1 MKKTIIVLFILFTVP
16 TLAFVVFQKDTLNKV
31 SSKSNNST
39 QNQNVDIKTTY
50 DFVYPEKVTQKRE
63 IIWKFVSNDIA
74 SIYNR
79 RDGIIQDIFVDIWDS
94 VKAWQVLATLFDVWV
109 SWQAQS
115 NINEKNEILKARQTE
130 LQNSINVKEQKIIE
144 LKERINEQYKLL
156 ELASKNK
163 DVRVKQIQ
171 NLLTNTSLIED
182 NSIILKKQAV
192 EVEQKSLNLLENN
205 LKDALSSKESKLKD
219 LENKKQQILDNSLVV
234 VDKSF
239 DEIIK
244 LIYLWN
250 DRSFSDNTFLNSNDI
265 SIYLSARNT
274 SIRNSF
280 LLKAQEFYNIKRDSG
295 DIIEL
300 FNKLEELYF
309 LAPSIIDNTVL
320 SSDISQNL
328 LDSLK
333 NSIFSANSSL
343 IKQRWDL
350 ENIIN
355 SYETTNRNET
365 EKINSIKNNISKQK
379 EVLILR
385 QKELEWAFNNQ
396 NRTNTNLEDELE
408 KIQTN
413 ELTTVETIGA
423 RISVLEQNLKLIE
436 AQEQK
441 NIDDIQNAINIAR
454 SSLTTAVSVYGNNQ
468 IISPFDWVISKRNIN
483 VWDMISSSMLA
494 FEMIWVPTSLSKK
507 ATQEVI
513 FNIPQELKNYVENG
527 MEIEFVWVTDSTN
540 IFTWSIWR
548 VSPQIDS
555 SNNTIQVQAKI
566 NDRFLP
572 HNSDVRIFL
581 NIDKNYLRVP
591 FKSIYNKDWEKV
603 VYFLRESWN
612 LWYRKVNVINE
623 IWEMVDI
630 EWVNLDESYK
640 IVTTPLYFEN

>member
-1 MKKTIIVLFILFTVP
+1 MKKIIIALFILFTVP
-16 TLAFVVFQKDTLNKV
+16 IFTFLVFKKDTLHKV
-31 SSKSNNST
+31 DSNNNI
-39 QNQNVDIKTTY
+39 QNQNVDLETTY
-50 DFVYPEKVTQKRE
+50 DFVYPKKVTQKRE

-94 VKAWQVLATLFDVWV
+94 VKTWQVLAILFDVWV

-115 NINEKNEILKARQTE
+115 NINEKNEILKARQIE
-130 LQNSINVKEQKIIE
+130 LQNSINVKEQKINE

-156 ELASKNK
+156 ELAWKNK
-163 DVRVKQIQ
+163 DVRVNQIQ

-182 NSIILKKQAV
+182 NSIILKQQAV
-192 EVEQKSLNLLENN
+192 EVEQKSLELLEKN

-244 LIYLWN
+244 LIYLWS
-250 DRSFSDNTFLNSNDI
+250 DRAFSDNTFLNSNDI
-265 SIYLSARNT
+265 SIYLSAKN
-274 SIRNSF
+274 SNLRNSF
-280 LLKAQEFYNIKRDSG
+280 LQKTQDFYNIKRDSW
-295 DIIEL
+295 DILEL

-343 IKQRWDL
+343 IKQKWDL

-355 SYETTNRNET
+355 SYETTTRTET

-379 EVLILR
+379 EILILR
-385 QKELEWAFNNQ
+385 QKELELALNNQ
-396 NRTNTNLEDELE
+396 NKTNINLEDELK
-408 KIQTN
+408 KIQTS
-413 ELTTVETIGA
+413 EWTTIETILA

-441 NIDDIQNAINIAR
+441 SIDDIQNSINIAR
-454 SSLTTAVSVYGNNQ
+454 SSLNTAVSVYGNNQ

-494 FEMIWVPTSLSKK
+494 FEMVWVPTSLSKK
-507 ATQEVI
+507 ANREVI
-513 FNIPQELKNYVENG
+513 FNIPQELKDYVEIWK
-527 MEIEFVWVTDSTN
+527 EISFVGVTDSSLSYSG
-540 IFTWSIWR
+540 SIWR
-548 VSPQIDS
+548 ISPQIDS

-566 NDRFLP
+566 NERFLP
-572 HNSDVRIFL
+572 HNSDVRVFL
-581 NIDKNYLRVP
+581 NIDKNYLRIP
-591 FKSIYNKDWEKV
+591 FKSLYNKDWEKV

-612 LWYRKVNVINE
+612 LWYRKVNIINE

-630 EWVNLDESYK
+630 EWMNLDESYK
-640 IVTTPLYFEN
+640 IVTTPLYFE